1 MFVSDGT
8 GPMAKELNNLEVDNV
23 AIDWSTIRY
32 ARLSGPSQSSN
43 FDLTFDF
50 T

>member
-8 GPMAKELNNLEVDNV
+8 GPMAKELNNLEEDIV
-23 AIDWSTIRY
+23 AIDILVSV
-32 ARLSGPSQSSN
+32 GPSQSSN
-43 FDLTFDF
+43 FGLTFDF